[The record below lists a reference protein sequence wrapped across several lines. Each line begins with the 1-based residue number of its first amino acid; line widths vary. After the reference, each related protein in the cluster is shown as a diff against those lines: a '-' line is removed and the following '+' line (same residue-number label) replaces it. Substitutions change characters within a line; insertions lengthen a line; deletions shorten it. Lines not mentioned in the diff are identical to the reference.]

1 MITNG
6 VIQTIEIKK
15 SVVINTNSSD
25 SRYISM
31 TKHKYNQLVK
41 HLENNKKIVINLFQ
55 YSNIEDKLV
64 NKINLYRKI
73 NVKKLKKL
81 GVRSYNKKDSSKNIY
96 RVKFFSVKEKI

>member
-6 VIQTIEIKK
+6 VIQIIEIKK

-31 TKHKYNQLVK
+31 TEHKYNQLVK

-81 GVRSYNKKDSSKNIY
+81 GVRSVSLPKN
-96 RVKFFSVKEKI
+96 